1 MITYIIIAI
10 CSAAAAGAA
19 AWLVSRSVY
28 KSQMEVKELSLRN
41 ECDSQILTLK
51 KELESA
57 ALVHQSELNART
69 EILKKENEALKEMF
83 SKEKENAQQMS
94 RQTQENYEKALK
106 EMKETVVNSM
116 TAETEKLLK
125 TREKEL
131 KEGNQTNMDGIL
143 KPLKE
148 SISAMEKAMKDNAD
162 SHLKSTTELSEQLK
176 NAVKEM
182 QEKTSDVG
190 RKADTLSEALTGKPK
205 VQGCFGENFLDAILA
220 GEGLQEGTH
229 YTREAAN
236 DDLSRPDFVFHFKDG
251 YEEKD
256 LVVDSKVS
264 LTAFVDYMNA
274 TTPEDKAS
282 ALDRHIKSVRKHID
296 ELSRKEYAKKRAKS
310 FADYVLM
317 FMPRDM
323 AFRVALEADPMLWQE
338 AYQKNVLIATEQTIM
353 PFLKIIQLTWNKFQ
367 QDTNTQKITIAAQNM
382 IDRVG
387 AFYDAYI
394 DLGKKLKSVTTA
406 YNSGVSKL
414 KEGGQSITTSAKQVM
429 ELGVKRSKGKEFI
442 VPDQMIEIESDNE

>member
-1 MITYIIIAI
+1 MITSIIIAI
-10 CSAAAAGAA
+10 CAGAA
-19 AWLVSRSVY
+19 TGVAVWLTSRSIY
-28 KSQMEVKELSLRN
+28 RSQMEVRELSLRN
-41 ECDSQILTLK
+41 ECDAQVLTLK
-51 KELESA
+51 KELESQA
-57 ALVHQSELNART
+57 MLHQSELNAKT
-69 EILKKENEALKEMF
+69 EALKKEKE
-83 SKEKENAQQMS
+83 SAQEMV
-94 RQTQENYEKALK
+94 RQAQENYEKALK
-106 EMKETVVNSM
+106 EMKETVVSSM

-131 KEGNQTNMDGIL
+131 KDGNQTNMDGIL

-176 NAVKEM
+176 RAVKDM

-274 TTPEDKAS
+274 ATPEDKAS

-367 QDTNTQKITIAAQNM
+367 QDTNTQKITTAAQNM

-406 YNSGVSKL
+406 YNSGISKL

>member
-1 MITYIIIAI
+1 MVICIVIAA
-10 CSAAAAGAA
+10 CAALVAGAA
-19 AWLVSRSVY
+19 VWVVLRSTY
-28 KSQMEVKELSLRN
+28 KSQMETRELLLRN
-41 ECDSQILTLK
+41 EYDSQILSLK
-51 KELESA
+51 KELESQ
-57 ALVHQSELNART
+57 ALLHQSEVNSQ
-69 EILKKENEALKEMF
+69 KE
-83 SKEKENAQQMS
+83 MS
-94 RQTQENYEKALK
+94 RQAQENYEKALK

-125 TREKEL
+125 AREKEL
-131 KEGNQTNMDGIL
+131 KEGNQNNMDGIL

-148 SISAMEKAMKDNAD
+148 SISAMEKAMKDNAS
-162 SHLKSTTELSEQLK
+162 SHLETTAKLSEQLK

-236 DDLSRPDFVFHFKDG
+236 EDLSRPDFVFHFKDG

-274 TTPEDKAS
+274 TTPEEKSA

-367 QDTNTQKITIAAQNM
+367 QDTNTQKITVAAQNM

-406 YNSGVSKL
+406 YNSGISKL

>member
-1 MITYIIIAI
+1 MVICIVIAA
-10 CSAAAAGAA
+10 CAALVAGAA
-19 AWLVSRSVY
+19 VWMVLRSTY
-28 KSQMEVKELSLRN
+28 KSQMETRELLLRKEY
-41 ECDSQILTLK
+41 DSQILSLK
-51 KELESA
+51 KELESQ
-57 ALVHQSELNART
+57 ALLHQSEVNSQ
-69 EILKKENEALKEMF
+69 KE
-83 SKEKENAQQMS
+83 MS
-94 RQTQENYEKALK
+94 RQAQENYEKALK

-125 TREKEL
+125 AREKEL
-131 KEGNQTNMDGIL
+131 KEGNQNNMDGIL

-148 SISAMEKAMKDNAD
+148 SISAMEKAMKDNAS
-162 SHLKSTTELSEQLK
+162 SHLETTAKLSEQLK

-205 VQGCFGENFLDAILA
+205 VQGYFGENFLDAILA

-236 DDLSRPDFVFHFKDG
+236 EDLSRPDFVFHFKDG

-274 TTPEDKAS
+274 TTPEEKSA
-282 ALDRHIKSVRKHID
+282 ALDRHIKSVRKHIE

-367 QDTNTQKITIAAQNM
+367 QDTNTQKITVAAQNM

-394 DLGKKLKSVTTA
+394 DLGKKLKSVTSA
-406 YNSGVSKL
+406 YNSGISKL

>member
-1 MITYIIIAI
+1 MITTIVIAL
-10 CSAAAAGAA
+10 CSAIAAGIA
-19 AWLVSRSVY
+19 AWVLTSSIY
-28 KSQMEVKELSLRN
+28 KSKIEGQALIHKSELN
-41 ECDSQILTLK
+41 TQIELLK
-51 KELESA
+51 KEKESSA
-57 ALVHQSELNART
+57 EMARQ
-69 EILKKENEALKEMF
+69 A
-83 SKEKENAQQMS
+83 
-94 RQTQENYEKALK
+94 QENYERALK
-106 EMKETVVNSM
+106 EMKETVVSSM

-148 SISAMEKAMKDNAD
+148 SISAMEKAMKDNAV

-176 NAVKEM
+176 QAVKEM

-236 DDLSRPDFVFHFKDG
+236 EDLSRPDFVFHFKDG
-251 YEEKD
+251 FEEKD

-274 TTPEDKAS
+274 ENPEDKKE
-282 ALDRHIKSVRKHID
+282 ALDRHIKSVRKHIE

-323 AFRVALEADPMLWQE
+323 AFRVALEAEPLLWQE

-367 QDTNTQKITIAAQNM
+367 QDTNTQKITVAAQNM

-387 AFYDAYI
+387 AFYDAYT
-394 DLGKKLKSVTTA
+394 DLGKKLKAVNTS
-406 YNSGVSKL
+406 YNSGISKL

-429 ELGVKRSKGKEFI
+429 ELGIKRSKGKEFI
-442 VPDQMIEIESDNE
+442 VPDQMIEIESEIE

>member
-1 MITYIIIAI
+1 MITAI
-10 CSAAAAGAA
+10 VAIAAALIAAGLT
-19 AWLVSRSVY
+19 WVLTRSVY
-28 KSQMEVKELSLRN
+28 TSKLEAQNLIHQKEVESMK
-41 ECDSQILTLK
+41 TLAK
-51 KELESA
+51 QAQDNYE
-57 ALVHQSELNART
+57 Q
-69 EILKKENEALKEMF
+69 ALK
-83 SKEKENAQQMS
+83 Q
-94 RQTQENYEKALK
+94 
-106 EMKETVVNSM
+106 MKETVVASV

-125 TREKEL
+125 AREKEL
-131 KEGNQTNMDGIL
+131 TEGNQDKMDGII

-148 SISAMEKAMKDNAD
+148 SIVAMEKAMKENAD
-162 SHLKSTTELSEQLK
+162 SHLKSTTELSQQLK

-190 RKADTLSEALTGKPK
+190 KKADTLSEALTGKPK

-220 GEGLQEGTH
+220 GEGLQEGVH

-251 YEEKD
+251 YEQKD

-264 LTAFVDYMNA
+264 LTAFVEYMNA
-274 TTPEDKAS
+274 ETPEQKKE

-296 ELSRKEYAKKRAKS
+296 ELAKKEYAKKRAKS

-338 AYQKNVLIATEQTIM
+338 AYQKSVLIATEQTIM
-353 PFLKIIQLTWNKFQ
+353 PFLKIIQLTWNKYQ
-367 QDTNTQKITIAAQNM
+367 QDTNIQKITEAAQNM

-387 AFYDAYI
+387 AFYDLYI
-394 DLGKKLKSVTTA
+394 DLGKKLKSVHTT
-406 YNSGVSKL
+406 YNSGISKL
-414 KEGGQSITTSAKQVM
+414 KPEGQSITTSAKQVIA
-429 ELGVKRSKGKEFI
+429 LGAKRSKGKEFV
-442 VPDQMIEIESDNE
+442 VPEDMLSIEDEA

>member
-1 MITYIIIAI
+1 MITSIIIAI
-10 CSAAAAGAA
+10 CAGAA
-19 AWLVSRSVY
+19 AGVAVWLTSRSIY
-28 KSQMEVKELSLRN
+28 RSQMEVRELSLRN
-41 ECDSQILTLK
+41 ECDAQVLALK
-51 KELESA
+51 KELESQA
-57 ALVHQSELNART
+57 MLHQSELNAKT
-69 EILKKENEALKEMF
+69 EALKKEKE
-83 SKEKENAQQMS
+83 SAQEMV
-94 RQTQENYEKALK
+94 RQAQENYEKALK
-106 EMKETVVNSM
+106 EMKETVVSSM

-176 NAVKEM
+176 RAVKDM

-367 QDTNTQKITIAAQNM
+367 QDTNTQKITTAAQNM

-406 YNSGVSKL
+406 YNSGISKL

>member
-1 MITYIIIAI
+1 MVICIVIAA
-10 CSAAAAGAA
+10 CTALVAGAA
-19 AWLVSRSVY
+19 VWMVLRSTY
-28 KSQMEVKELSLRN
+28 KSQMETRELLLRN
-41 ECDSQILTLK
+41 EYDSQILSLK
-51 KELESA
+51 KELESQ
-57 ALVHQSELNART
+57 ALLHQSEVNSQ
-69 EILKKENEALKEMF
+69 KE
-83 SKEKENAQQMS
+83 MS
-94 RQTQENYEKALK
+94 RQAQENYEKALK

-125 TREKEL
+125 AREKEL
-131 KEGNQTNMDGIL
+131 KEGNQNNMDGIL

-148 SISAMEKAMKDNAD
+148 SISAMEKAMKDNAS
-162 SHLKSTTELSEQLK
+162 SHLETTAKLSEQLK

-236 DDLSRPDFVFHFKDG
+236 EDLSRPDFVFHFKDG

-274 TTPEDKAS
+274 TTPEEKSA
-282 ALDRHIKSVRKHID
+282 ALDRHIKSVRKHIE

-367 QDTNTQKITIAAQNM
+367 QDTNTQKITVAAQNM

-394 DLGKKLKSVTTA
+394 DLGKKLKSVTSA
-406 YNSGVSKL
+406 YNSGISKL